1 MAETWRVVLADGDI
15 ESVSAWRT
23 DDGTM
28 VRWDREIVHT
38 HTTNVRRGVCM
49 AIEGHDLAIVEI
61 LAPGELTRAELLA
74 RIGFYE
80 AQIAPMTRAIDSQ
93 PESERAAIRAVLDA
107 HGLAAPLVGISVAAA
122 IAHAHEAAAHEA
134 ACRDPSCPRRTRRA
148 RA

>member
-1 MAETWRVVLADGDI
+1 MASETWRVVLADGDI

-61 LAPGELTRAELLA
+61 LAPGELTRAELRAQAFREGAEAMRRDVVVALTPCETD
-74 RIGFYE
+74 IGRLDRE
-80 AQIAPMTRAIDSQ
+80 LG
-93 PESERAAIRAVLDA
+93 AIRTLPV
-107 HGLAAPLVGISVAAA
+107 P
-122 IAHAHEAAAHEA
+122 
-134 ACRDPSCPRRTRRA
+134 PCPEVSR
-148 RA
+148 